1 MDGVA
6 VDPRRTIPSVD
17 AIAARVAEIDPSLPA
32 PLVVREARKEIARVR
47 SAIGSGAEP
56 PAEALVAE
64 AVAAAVRLMLRN
76 SPRGAVNATGII
88 IHTNLG
94 RAPLS
99 DEAIEAVAAASM
111 GYSDLELNVK
121 AGKRG
126 SRRVH
131 VEETLRELT
140 GAEAA
145 LVVNN
150 NAAAV
155 FLCLA
160 GMAEGREVVVSRG
173 EAVEIGGS
181 FRIPEI
187 LSKSGAVLVDVGT
200 TNRTRVSDY
209 ANAAGPATALFLK
222 VHRSNFKIVGFA
234 EEAGLR
240 ELCEAGRDKGVP
252 IMNDLGSGTLID
264 TAPFGLE
271 REPTVQQS
279 VADGAALTTFS
290 GDKLLGGPQAGIIVG
305 RREFVDAVSNHP
317 LARALRPDKMC
328 IAALRATLLHYLRG
342 EAVEKIPVW
351 RMIAA
356 PASAIQ
362 ERARRWGKAVPGRLS
377 WQVKPVKSAVGGG
390 SLPGETLPSWAL
402 RLDPGRNS
410 ADSLA
415 RTLRSADPPVVA
427 RVEDG
432 AVLLDPRTVPA
443 RDDLAVVSALE
454 RL

>member
-1 MDGVA
+1 MDGAA
-6 VDPRRTIPSVD
+6 VDPRRAIPSVD
-17 AIAARVAEIDPSLPA
+17 AIATRVAEIDPSLPA
-32 PLVVREARKEIARVR
+32 PVVVGEVRKEIARVR
-47 SAIGSGAEP
+47 AAIGNGVEP
-56 PAEALVAE
+56 PAEGLVAE
-64 AVAAAVRLMLRN
+64 AVAAAARLMLRN
-76 SPRGAVNATGII
+76 APRGVVNATGII

-99 DEAIEAVAAASM
+99 DDAIEAVAAASK
-111 GYSDLELNVK
+111 GYSDLELNVRM
-121 AGKRG
+121 GTRG

-160 GMAEGREVVVSRG
+160 GLAKGREVAVSRG
-173 EAVEIGGS
+173 EAVEIGGA

-187 LSKSGAVLVDVGT
+187 LSKSGAALVDVGT

-209 ANAAGPATALFLK
+209 VNAAGPDTALFLK
-222 VHRSNFKIVGFA
+222 VHRSNFKIIGFA

-240 ELCEAGRDKGVP
+240 ELCEAGRERGVP
-252 IMNDLGSGTLID
+252 VMNDLGSGTLID
-264 TAPFGLE
+264 TARFGLE

-305 RREFVDAVSNHP
+305 RREFVDAVSSHP

-356 PASAIQ
+356 PRAAVE
-362 ERARRWGKAVPGRLS
+362 ERAHRWGKAVPRRLS
-377 WQVKPVKSAVGGG
+377 WQVKPVESAVGGG

-402 RLDPGRNS
+402 RLAPGPEP

-415 RTLRSADPPVVA
+415 LTLRSADPPVVA

-432 AVLLDPRTVPA
+432 AVLLDPRTVLE
-443 RDDLAVVSALE
+443 RDDPAVIVALE

>member
-1 MDGVA
+1 MST
-6 VDPRRTIPSVD
+6 P
-17 AIAARVAEIDPSLPA
+17 
-32 PLVVREARKEIARVR
+32 VVIREARKEIARVR
-47 SAIGSGAEP
+47 AAIGSGAELP
-56 PAEALVAE
+56 TEGQIAE
-64 AVAAAVRLMLRN
+64 AVATKVWLMLRN
-76 SPRGAVNATGII
+76 SPRQAVNATGII

-99 DEAIEAVAAASM
+99 DEAIEAVSAASK
-111 GYSDLELNVK
+111 GYSDLELDVET
-121 AGKRG
+121 GTRG
-126 SRRVH
+126 SRRAH
-131 VEETLRELT
+131 IEETLRELT

-160 GMAEGREVVVSRG
+160 GMAERREVVVSRG

-187 LSKSGAVLVDVGT
+187 LSKSGATLIDVGT

-209 ANAAGPATALFLK
+209 ANAAGPDTALFLK

-234 EEAGLR
+234 EEVGLR
-240 ELCEAGRDKGVP
+240 ELCEAGRNKGVP
-252 IMNDLGSGTLID
+252 VMNDLGSGTLIE

-271 REPTVQQS
+271 PEPTVQQS
-279 VADGAALTTFS
+279 VADGVALTTFS

-305 RREFVDAVSNHP
+305 RREFVETVSRHP

-328 IAALRATLLHYLRG
+328 LAALRATLLHYLRG

-356 PASAIQ
+356 SSQVIE
-362 ERARRWGKAVPGRLS
+362 ERARRWGVAVPKRLS
-377 WQVKPVKSAVGGG
+377 WQIKPTESAVGGG
-390 SLPGETLPSWAL
+390 SLPGETLPSWGL
-402 RLDPGRNS
+402 RLVPGRES

-415 RTLRSADPPVVA
+415 LALRSADPPIVA
-427 RVEDG
+427 RIEDG
-432 AVLLDPRTVPA
+432 AVLLDPRTVLE
-443 RDDLAVVSALE
+443 RDDIAVVSALKS
-454 RL
+454 L

>member
-1 MDGVA
+1 MDDVA
-6 VDPRRTIPSVD
+6 VDPRRAIPSVD
-17 AIAARVAEIDPSLPA
+17 AIATRVAEIDPSLPT
-32 PLVVREARKEIARVR
+32 PVVVREARKEIARVR
-47 SAIGSGAEP
+47 AAVGSGAEP
-56 PAEALVAE
+56 PAADLVAE
-64 AVAAAVRLMLRN
+64 AVAAAVRLMLGN
-76 SPRGAVNATGII
+76 SPRGTVNATGII

-99 DEAIEAVAAASM
+99 DEAIEAVSAASK
-111 GYSDLELNVK
+111 GYSDLELNVR
-121 AGKRG
+121 AGTRG

-187 LSKSGAVLVDVGT
+187 LSKSGASLVDVGT

-209 ANAAGPATALFLK
+209 ANAAGPDTALFLK
-222 VHRSNFKIVGFA
+222 VHRSNFKIVGFT

-240 ELCEAGRDKGVP
+240 ELCEAGREKGVP
-252 IMNDLGSGTLID
+252 VMNDLGSGTLIE

-305 RREFVDAVSNHP
+305 RREFVEAVAGHP

-328 IAALRATLLHYLRG
+328 LAALRATLLHYLRG
-342 EAVEKIPVW
+342 EAVEKVPVW

-356 PASAIQ
+356 PQAAIE
-362 ERARRWGKAVPGRLS
+362 ERAWRWGKAVPTRLS
-377 WQVKPVKSAVGGG
+377 WRVQPVESAVGGG

-402 RLDPGRNS
+402 RLDPGRES

-415 RTLRSADPPVVA
+415 LALRLADPPVVA

-432 AVLLDPRTVPA
+432 AALLDPRTVLEREDPA
-443 RDDLAVVSALE
+443 VLSALE

>member
-1 MDGVA
+1 M
-6 VDPRRTIPSVD
+6 D
-17 AIAARVAEIDPSLPA
+17 AIAATVAELDPLLST
-32 PLVVREARKEIARVR
+32 LVVIREARKEIARVR
-47 SAIGSGAEP
+47 AALGSGSELP
-56 PAEALVAE
+56 TEGQIAE
-64 AVAAAVRLMLRN
+64 AVATTVRLMLRN
-76 SPRGAVNATGII
+76 SPRQAINATGII

-99 DEAIEAVAAASM
+99 DEAIEAVSAASK
-111 GYSDLELNVK
+111 GYSDLELDVET
-121 AGKRG
+121 GTRG
-126 SRRVH
+126 SRRAH
-131 VEETLRELT
+131 TEETLRELT

-187 LSKSGAVLVDVGT
+187 LSKSGARLVDVGT

-209 ANAAGPATALFLK
+209 ANAAGPDTALFLK

-234 EEAGLR
+234 EEVGLR
-240 ELCEAGRDKGVP
+240 ELCEAGRNKGVP
-252 IMNDLGSGTLID
+252 VMNDLGSGTLIE
-264 TAPFGLE
+264 TASFGLE
-271 REPTVQQS
+271 PEPTVQQS
-279 VADGAALTTFS
+279 VADGVALTTFS

-305 RREFVDAVSNHP
+305 QRELVETVSRHP
-317 LARALRPDKMC
+317 LARALRSDKMC
-328 IAALRATLLHYLRG
+328 LAALRANLLHYLRG

-356 PASAIQ
+356 PQAAIQ
-362 ERARRWGKAVPGRLS
+362 ERARRWGEALPRRLS
-377 WQVKPVKSAVGGG
+377 WQVKPTESAVGGG

-402 RLDPGRNS
+402 RLAPGRES

-415 RTLRSADPPVVA
+415 SALRSADPPVVA
-427 RVEDG
+427 RIEDG
-432 AVLLDPRTVPA
+432 AVLLDPRTVLEH
-443 RDDLAVVSALE
+443 DDVAVVSALE
-454 RL
+454 SL